1 MPEFKE
7 YMHGTFC
14 WIDCATTDAEGAK
27 KFYTELFGW
36 ETTDEPAGPDMVYT
50 RFSQGGK
57 SVGALY
63 AMTREMR
70 EMNIPPHWMSYVSV
84 DNVDAIAAKAKELG
98 ATLQMEPGDVFEAGR
113 MAVIKDPTGAHFAVW
128 QANKHHGA
136 DICNEPVSLTWN
148 ELMTNDVDKA
158 GAFYTN
164 LFGYSAE
171 TRDMGGFNYTSFMN
185 GEQPAGGMMAITP
198 EMGEGIPPHWA
209 AYLAVE
215 DCDDTVARAESLGG
229 KVVVP
234 ASDIPG
240 VGRFA
245 FIADPQ
251 GAVFGVIK
259 LANPPA

>member
-7 YMHGTFC
+7 YKHGTFC
-14 WIDCATTDAEGAK
+14 WVDCATTDAEGAK

-63 AMTREMR
+63 SMTKEMR

-84 DNVDAIAAKAKELG
+84 DDVDAVTAKAKELG
-98 ATLQMEPGDVFEAGR
+98 ATIQMEPSDVFEAGR
-113 MAVIKDPTGAHFAVW
+113 MSVIQDPAGAHFAAW
-128 QANKHHGA
+128 QPMKHHGA
-136 DICNEPVSLTWN
+136 DICNEPVSLAWN
-148 ELMTNDVDKA
+148 ELMTTDVDKA
-158 GAFYTN
+158 GAFYTK
-164 LFGYSAE
+164 LFGYVAQ
-171 TRDMGGFNYTSFMN
+171 TQNMGEVDYTMFMN
-185 GEQPAGGMMAITP
+185 GDRPAGGMMAITP
-198 EMGEGIPPHWA
+198 DMGEGIPPHWA
-209 AYLAVE
+209 IYLTVD
-215 DCDDTVARAESLGG
+215 DCDATMSRAGSLGG

-240 VGRFA
+240 MGRVA

-251 GAVFGVIK
+251 GAVFGVFES
-259 LANPPA
+259 ANPPV